1 MGKRKKA
8 ISALSLAMLSLA
20 AFAAIASDLSGFYAL
35 SADIDLGDATEKFF
49 KAAIEV
55 DVTNNEDP

>member
-1 MGKRKKA
+1 
-8 ISALSLAMLSLA
+8 MLSLA